1 MIVTTVDGTDTL
13 TLERVKKHLNIEFN
27 EDDELLTSYIAVSL
41 LASEN
46 YCRDDFLKRLNVQNI
61 GQFIDG
67 YLPIGLTTDLTYKP
81 LGDVTVRYKVA
92 TVETTTVI
100 KPLSQYTLDKNHYNY
115 INGYIVIVL
124 TDTIDV
130 DADADVTI
138 EWNTG
143 LAGIPVTVDQA
154 RLLLCGTY
162 YENRE
167 DAVTGLSVT
176 SLPQGVKML
185 LEPYMRPQ
193 VG

>member
-1 MIVTTVDGTDTL
+1 MIITTVSGTDTL
-13 TLERVKKHLNIEFN
+13 DLERVKKHLNIDFA
-27 EDDELLTSYIAVSL
+27 EDDTMLEAYIDVSL

-46 YCRDDFLKRLNVQNI
+46 YCRDNLLERLNVENI

-81 LGDVTVRYKVA
+81 LGDVTIKYKVG
-92 TVETTTVI
+92 TVDTTTVV
-100 KPLSQYTLDKNHYNY
+100 KPLSQYTLDKNHYSY
-115 INGYIVIVL
+115 INGYIVIVFV
-124 TDTIDV
+124 DTVTV
-130 DADADVTI
+130 DDNADVSI

-143 LAGIPVTVDQA
+143 LNALEAPIDQA

-167 DAVTGLSVT
+167 SAVTGLSVND
-176 SLPQGVKML
+176 LPNGVKFL